1 MARARSKEPWL
12 AKREGGDIWYAYWY
26 DAKRKHERRKSLD
39 TSDHVEAATKFAE
52 FLVRGVED
60 PRARAGLPGV
70 KATVSQVL
78 DWYDKDHVDTVAAPE
93 RQRYAIAPLK
103 RHFRDTLIGDVDIEA
118 SRAYRVSRTK
128 GLIGRKVSESTVRR
142 ELGVLGAAAQHCLRW
157 KKIKADE
164 LPQVELPA
172 EPVVKAPWLTKETI
186 RIIFSKAEG
195 ELLDFCKLAYYW
207 ASRRAAVELMKKE
220 QVDLRHGHVDLH
232 AIGAR
237 RTKKRRP
244 IVPIY
249 PEIRPTVER
258 LMGTEGEYLFGR
270 GRLGNQR
277 DFYWEFRQFCIAHQI
292 KAVDAPDDVPWPHLL
307 RHSRA
312 THMLMDGEDPYKVAK
327 LLGDTLETV
336 ERVYGHHSI
345 DYLATRSTVEEVA

>member
-1 MARARSKEPWL
+1 MAGNKNEEPQL
-12 AKREGGDIWYAYWY
+12 KKRGEVWYVFWW
-26 DAKRKHERRKSLD
+26 DTVRKHERKESLG
-39 TSDHVEAATKFAE
+39 TKDHATAAVKFAE
-52 FLVRGVED
+52 FIVRGPAD
-60 PRARAGLPGV
+60 QRARGGLPSL
-70 KATVSQVL
+70 KATVEQVL
-78 DWYDKDHVDTVAAPE
+78 DWYDANHVNTVAAPE
-93 RQRYAIAPLK
+93 RQRFAMAALK
-103 RHFRDTLIGDVDIEA
+103 RHFRNTPIGDVDIEA
-118 SRAYRVSRTK
+118 SRIYRVARMKKSDTQRA
-128 GLIGRKVSESTVRR
+128 VSASTVRR

-164 LPQVELPA
+164 LPQIELPP
-172 EPVVKAPWLTKETI
+172 EPVAKAPWLTKETL
-186 RIIFSKAEG
+186 RLIFSKADG

-207 ASRRAAVELMKKE
+207 ASRRAAVELMKKN

-232 AIGAR
+232 AQGAR

-258 LMGTEGEYLFGR
+258 LMASEGEYLFSR

-277 DFYWEFRQFCIAHQI
+277 DFYWEFRQFCIAHKI

-345 DYLATRSTVEEVA
+345 DYLATSSTVEEVA